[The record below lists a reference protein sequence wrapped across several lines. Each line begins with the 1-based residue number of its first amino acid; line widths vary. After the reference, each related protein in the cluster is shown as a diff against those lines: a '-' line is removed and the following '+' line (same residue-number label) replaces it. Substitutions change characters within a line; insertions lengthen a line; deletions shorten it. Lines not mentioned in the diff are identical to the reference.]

1 MRLGLRKTRQ
11 FEKDLKRM
19 AKRGMPLRELE
30 TVIDRLLD
38 QTPLPE
44 KHRDHPLVG
53 DYAGFRECHVRPDWL
68 LIYMVQA
75 DRLVLTCMRTGTH
88 SDLF

>member
-30 TVIDRLLD
+30 SVIDRLLE

-44 KHRDHPLVG
+44 KYRDHPLVG
-53 DYAGFRECHVRPDWL
+53 DYTGFRECHVRPDWL
-68 LIYMVQA
+68 LIYTIHS
-75 DRLVLTCMRTGTH
+75 DRLVLTCMRTGSH

>member
-75 DRLVLTCMRTGTH
+75 DRLILTCMRTGTH

>member
-75 DRLVLTCMRTGTH
+75 ERLILTCMRTGTH